1 MPDRWHESL
10 QADVRALAVG
20 WSIKERKGKG
30 FLRVRLPEQPEA
42 SVTLPFEW
50 NGANKGDIYTRV
62 RNIYSLAQQGYS
74 LKQAAEVAAGKAP
87 KLIGQHDWAGAVERF
102 KQQKLSHGNVIKPT
116 TWEKKYSQVIF
127 DAIELLTGRDQPTTS
142 ADLIDRC
149 IRQWEPGS
157 RTRQERARNLCQ
169 FLRHCVDR
177 EQMPLIWQPPSNL
190 KEHIGRKP
198 ASATNRKSDP
208 ITDEQILSLLASLP
222 NDDAGKR
229 WCNAIKLVAELGLR
243 PVELLY
249 LSVKTDPK
257 TKETFWWCS
266 YKKRTGGGIT
276 QPRRLWP
283 LPLRENLEVVQW
295 DLMIRWKKKQIDLPP
310 LTSDYG
316 VADAIATYLNRQE
329 GWKTLKAEAEAN
341 SERVTSY
348 SLRHS
353 YSVRGHQ
360 RGIDNGSMALAMG
373 HSIEVHCRSYPWAT
387 EAGAAAA
394 FDRANSTPSMG

>member
-1 MPDRWHESL
+1 M
-10 QADVRALAVG
+10 
-20 WSIKERKGKG
+20 
-30 FLRVRLPEQPEA
+30 
-42 SVTLPFEW
+42 
-50 NGANKGDIYTRV
+50 
-62 RNIYSLAQQGYS
+62 
-74 LKQAAEVAAGKAP
+74 
-87 KLIGQHDWAGAVERF
+87 
-102 KQQKLSHGNVIKPT
+102 
-116 TWEKKYSQVIF
+116 
-127 DAIELLTGRDQPTTS
+127 
-142 ADLIDRC
+142 
-149 IRQWEPGS
+149 
-157 RTRQERARNLCQ
+157 
-169 FLRHCVDR
+169 
-177 EQMPLIWQPPSNL
+177 
-190 KEHIGRKP
+190 
-198 ASATNRKSDP
+198 
-208 ITDEQILSLLASLP
+208 P
-222 NDDAGKR
+222 NDEAGKR
-229 WCNAIKLVAELGLR
+229 WCDAIKLVAELGLR

-276 QPRRLWP
+276 KPRRLWP

-329 GWKTLKAEAEAN
+329 GWKALKAEAEAN

-394 FDRANSTPSMG
+394 FERAKSGPMG